1 MPSSARTRMLIL
13 AAAVTLAAS
22 CGDDEQGPAGTGEE
36 PQASVLDADAS
47 GSTNSVLA
55 SWTQCPDEDFEEY
68 RLYRSEESGIEEDQT
83 GAVIAATHTSAS
95 DTVFTD
101 TGLEW
106 SHTYYYALVTRDTEG
121 LESWSNEVTAVTP
134 DSGAAGDWLTCAEV
148 QGMAASS
155 PYEGQVVTVTGVVTV
170 GGTEY
175 YSSTSPYAVLSDPSG
190 GPWSGLVLYGDS
202 VESLVRGD
210 SIAITGTVQEYY
222 GMTELGYA
230 TSIDILGSDAD
241 LPAPSA
247 VASENLTEAG
257 GAEEWEAVL
266 VEITDAVVIS
276 VGSYG
281 QFNVDDGS
289 GECIVDDMGDYSY
302 VPTVGDTL
310 FSAAGVLWYSYSEW
324 KLEPRDDGDLD
335 VGGGTGPGEVLSC
348 YEVQGQVAES
358 PYLGQIVSVTG
369 IVTVGGD
376 EFYSSSQD
384 YAVIQDEGGGG
395 WSGLA
400 LYDNDISGFARG
412 DSVVVTG
419 TVQEYYGFT
428 ELSYITDAEIVSSG
442 HPLPAPHD
450 ATTGE
455 MMTSSAPEEWESVLV
470 RIQNLT
476 VVSDSL
482 GYGQWSVTDGSGAC
496 MIDDM
501 GDYTYEPTVGGAIQS
516 IVGVCWFSFEDF
528 KVEPRDD
535 ADFDI

>member
-1 MPSSARTRMLIL
+1 MPSSTWTRLFLL
-13 AAAVTLAAS
+13 AAAVTMAAS
-22 CGDDEQGPAGTGEE
+22 CGDDEQGPSGTGEE
-36 PQASVLDADAS
+36 PDASVLDADAS

-55 SWTQCPDEDFEEY
+55 TWTHCPDEDFEEY
-68 RLYRSEESGIEEDQT
+68 RLYRSSEPGIEEDQT

-134 DSGAAGDWLTCAEV
+134 DSGAAGDWLTCSQV
-148 QGMAASS
+148 QGQAGSS
-155 PYEGQVVTVTGVVTV
+155 PYEGQVVTVMGVVTV

-175 YSSTSPYAVLSDPSG
+175 YSSTSPYAVLSDPAG

-202 VESLVRGD
+202 VESLSRGD

-222 GMTELGYA
+222 GMTELGFA
-230 TSIDILGSDAD
+230 TSIDMLGSNAD
-241 LPAPSA
+241 LPA
-247 VASENLTEAG
+247 ASPVSTSDLTEAG

-266 VEITDAVVIS
+266 VEISDAVVTS

-289 GECIVDDMGDYSY
+289 GECIVDDMGDYYYS
-302 VPTVGDTL
+302 PAVGDTL
-310 FSAAGVLWYSYSEW
+310 YSAAGVLWYSYDEW
-324 KLEPRDDGDLD
+324 KLEPRDDDD
-335 VGGGTGPGEVLSC
+335 IDAGGGTGPGDVLSC
-348 YEVQGQVAES
+348 YEVQGQADES

-376 EFYSSSQD
+376 EYYSSSQS
-384 YAVIQDEGGGG
+384 YAVIQDEGGGA

-400 LYDNDISGFARG
+400 LYDDDVAAFARG
-412 DSVVVTG
+412 DSVVITG

-428 ELSYITDAEIVSSG
+428 ELSYITDTEIVSPG
-442 HPLPAPHD
+442 HPVPAPQD
-450 ATTGE
+450 LTTGGL
-455 MMTSSAPEEWESVLV
+455 MTSADPEEWESVLV

-476 VVSDSL
+476 VADDSL
-482 GYGQWSVTDGSGAC
+482 GYGQWTVTDGSGAC

-501 GDYTYEPTVGGAIQS
+501 GDYTYEPSTGDSIQS
-516 IVGVCWFSFEDF
+516 IIGVCFYSFDDF
-528 KVEPRDD
+528 KLEPRDD
-535 ADFDI
+535 ADIDI

>member
-1 MPSSARTRMLIL
+1 MLIL

>member
-1 MPSSARTRMLIL
+1 MPSSARTRLFLL

-36 PQASVLDADAS
+36 PQASVLDADPS
-47 GSTNSVLA
+47 GSTNSVIA
-55 SWTQCPDEDFEEY
+55 SWTRCPDEDFEEY
-68 RLYRSEESGIEEDQT
+68 RLYRSDQPGIEEDQT
-83 GAVIAATHTSAS
+83 GSVIAATHTSAS

-134 DSGAAGDWLTCAEV
+134 DSGASGDWLTCAEV
-148 QGMAASS
+148 QGMASSS
-155 PYEGQVVTVTGVVTV
+155 PYEGQEVTVMGVVTV

-202 VESLVRGD
+202 VESLARGD

-230 TSIDILGSDAD
+230 TSIEILGSNAD
-241 LPAPSA
+241 LPAPTA
-247 VASENLTEAG
+247 VSTSDLTEAG

-289 GECIVDDMGDYSY
+289 GGCIVDDMGDYGY
-302 VPTVGDTL
+302 TPAVGDTL
-310 FSAAGVLWYSYSEW
+310 FSAVGVQWYSYSEW

-335 VGGGTGPGEVLSC
+335 VGGGSGPGDVLSC
-348 YEVQGQVAES
+348 YEVQGQQPIS
-358 PYLGQIVSVTG
+358 PYQGQIVSVTG

-376 EFYSSSQD
+376 EYYSSSQA
-384 YAVIQDEGGGG
+384 YSVIQDADGGE

-400 LYDNDISGFARG
+400 LYDSDVQAFARG

-419 TVQEYYGFT
+419 TVQEYNGLT
-428 ELSYITDAEIVSSG
+428 EISYITETEIVSSG
-442 HPLPAPHD
+442 HPVPAPQD
-450 ATTGE
+450 LTTGE
-455 MMTSSAPEEWESVLV
+455 LMTSADPEEWEGVLV
-470 RIQNLT
+470 RVMNLT
-476 VVSDSL
+476 VADDSL
-482 GYGQWSVTDGSGAC
+482 GYGQWSVTDGSGDC
-496 MIDDM
+496 IVDDM
-501 GDYTYEPTVGGAIQS
+501 GDYTYDPSAGDSIQS
-516 IVGVCWFSFEDF
+516 IVGVCFYSFSEF
-528 KVEPRDD
+528 KLEPRDD
-535 ADFDI
+535 ADIDI